1 MSSIKQRENLLI
13 AEKKASN
20 LFLQIEKR
28 GLIVPGKYERD
39 LNLFHI
45 YQEQLILFFQF
56 VKIDLMLFFQQLI
69 NFLFV

>member
-39 LNLFHI
+39 LNSEIF
-45 YQEQLILFFQF
+45 
-56 VKIDLMLFFQQLI
+56 DLAYELYGIKKYWHKRIVRSGVNTMKP
-69 NFLFV
+69 